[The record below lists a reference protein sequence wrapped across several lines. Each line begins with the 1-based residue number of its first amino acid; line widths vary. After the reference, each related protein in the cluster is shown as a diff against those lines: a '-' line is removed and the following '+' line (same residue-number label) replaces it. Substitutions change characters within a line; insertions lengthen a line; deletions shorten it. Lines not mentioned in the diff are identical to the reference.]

1 MTINISLWAYALLPV
16 LFLLAALF
24 WGAPVV
30 ALVSELLTMV
40 SGRPFPARV
49 ARQVSR
55 LALKGHSAG
64 WAAVILGAVLLSM
77 GGFWQSDFVA
87 ANRLPLV
94 MTLALPLFGTLA
106 LTAYDLGWTGA
117 KERRAVH
124 FLLGCLAN
132 VAIKYGYWGLV
143 FVALLAFRPVT
154 VDNPAFLP
162 PWGSALWPLTCLWL
176 PLSLCLAAALGL
188 CFLVLRREAD
198 DWGRDYYRYAA
209 PYLAKWHLFGGLLTL
224 ALTIWL
230 YLSLKGIF
238 NLHLPQIFQA
248 GLAGLLCLLVAM
260 ALSAGLWT
268 SENPMRLKGCM
279 LAIAALSLIHA
290 SLTVVAVLE
299 TLNRYVPGWSVPTF
313 MPEVLRYTL

>member
-1 MTINISLWAYALLPV
+1 MLGL
-16 LFLLAALF
+16 
-24 WGAPVV
+24 
-30 ALVSELLTMV
+30 
-40 SGRPFPARV
+40 
-49 ARQVSR
+49 R
-55 LALKGHSAG
+55 LR
-64 WAAVILGAVLLSM
+64 
-77 GGFWQSDFVA
+77 
-87 ANRLPLV
+87 RL
-94 MTLALPLFGTLA
+94 
-106 LTAYDLGWTGA
+106 
-117 KERRAVH
+117 
-124 FLLGCLAN
+124 
-132 VAIKYGYWGLV
+132 
-143 FVALLAFRPVT
+143 
-154 VDNPAFLP
+154 
-162 PWGSALWPLTCLWL
+162 
-176 PLSLCLAAALGL
+176 LGL